1 MRQKPDY
8 IQNKH
13 RRLTIGFLDEDTNN
27 ENHNIM
33 VNAIRRTAWK
43 NDVNVIRFGHMRMD
57 LRPNT
62 EYNSTLLEYIKHFRL
77 DGLIFVGWTQKADDR
92 DIALLADNMPIICL
106 GEKRENIHSVF
117 FAGEKYMKELITH
130 LVNVHGLRNIA
141 FVEPIKS
148 DYRSDLYIKLMKKY
162 GIYDP
167 ELFISAC
174 DLKHLSINQR
184 GKRVVQIL
192 LDERR
197 TNVDAIISSYND
209 ETFDIITELKARN
222 ISVPY
227 DIAVTSYEDSET
239 IRNTLPSCTTIYFP
253 WDELGTCA
261 CKLMCKLLESRNAPM
276 YVTVKGK
283 VIYRQSCGCTLTA
296 VNDPDGVPNAGPYE
310 KSFEELDDSELSEI
324 AHEISKRTTVSRR
337 SIDLLLKRFRLD
349 FYNKSFNCISEIIEG
364 RLLNDLCK
372 NSDGYRFVFVLRS
385 CLMPYFIQYREKD
398 MSRILWAEDAFYYMN
413 TILQNNMV
421 SIWFKDEE
429 NNRKIHY
436 MLKEIG
442 QMLITNFSLINLL
455 DSIELNLPRLKIM
468 SCAIYMP
475 DDVKNGETAGGLNKV
490 FEYTKGKRNALTD
503 KRCDKED
510 LNDTLF
516 SDDMPCF
523 ITSQLLYMGHKIMGI
538 VLFEPTIMDV
548 RLYSTL
554 ADHISSAING
564 TMLFDELELGYRRL
578 MDQARKKGMADIS
591 TGVLHNI
598 GNVLNSINV
607 TIHTIKEWMTSSPV
621 NDLLT
626 ANEML
631 KRHMDDLDG
640 FMKNDPK
647 GELLMQFYAALGDY
661 FKSYYDK
668 LRANITKLNEK
679 IYIISDIIFA
689 QQKYTVIKPGLEPLD
704 LSAVVG
710 DVLKLYSANIEKYN
724 IRVERNYGAKTKA
737 MAYGT
742 RLFDVIANLVKNA
755 IESMET
761 VSGDTRVL
769 KITIENCDDNVLLS
783 ISDTGMGIEQSILES
798 IFNYG
803 YTTKEKGHGF
813 GLHSCANYMSEMN
826 GKIWAE
832 SSGVGMGATFILQL
846 RAGD

>member
-1 MRQKPDY
+1 MRQKPDN
-8 IQNKH
+8 IQSKH

-27 ENHNIM
+27 ENHNTM
-33 VNAIRRTAWK
+33 VNAIRKIAWK
-43 NDVNVIRFGHMRMD
+43 NDINVIRFGHMRMD
-57 LRPNT
+57 LRPDA
-62 EYNSTLLEYIKHFRL
+62 EYSSTLLDYINHFRL
-77 DGLIFVGWTQKADDR
+77 DGLIFVGWTQKADDQA
-92 DIALLADNMPIICL
+92 IALMANNMPVICL

-117 FAGEKYMKELITH
+117 FAGEKYVKEIITH
-130 LVNVHGLRNIA
+130 LVNDHGLRNIA
-141 FVEPIKS
+141 FVEPIKT
-148 DYRSDLYIKLMKKY
+148 DYRSELYTKLMKKY

-167 ELFISAC
+167 ELFISAY
-174 DLKHLSINQR
+174 DLKDLSINQR

-192 LDERR
+192 LDERKAD
-197 TNVDAIISSYND
+197 VDAIISSYND
-209 ETFDIITELKARN
+209 ETYDIITELKMRN

-239 IRNTLPSCTTIYFP
+239 IRDTLPSCTTVYFP

-261 CKLMCKLLESRNAPM
+261 CKMMCKLLKGRSVPM

-283 VIYRQSCGCTLTA
+283 VIYRQSCGCTFTS
-296 VNDPDGVPNAGPYE
+296 VGDQDIPNAGLYK

-324 AHEISKRTTVSRR
+324 AHEISKHTAVNRK
-337 SIDLLLKRFRLD
+337 SIDLLLKKFRLD
-349 FYNKSFNCISEIIEG
+349 FYNNSFGCISDIIED
-364 RLLNDLCK
+364 RLVNDLCK
-372 NSDGYRFVFVLRS
+372 NSEGYRFVFIFRS
-385 CLMPYFIQYREKD
+385 CLMPYFFPYREKN
-398 MSRILWAEDAFYYMN
+398 MSRILWAENAFYYMN
-413 TILQNNMV
+413 TVLQNNIV
-421 SIWFKDEE
+421 SSWFKDEE
-429 NNRKIHY
+429 YNRKIHY

-442 QMLITNFSLINLL
+442 QMLITNFSLENLL
-455 DSIELNLPRLKIM
+455 DSVELNLPKLKIK
-468 SCAIYMP
+468 SCAIYMSEGI
-475 DDVKNGETAGGLNKV
+475 KNGIISEGLNKV
-490 FEYTKGKRNALTD
+490 FEYTKGKRSALTD
-503 KRCDKED
+503 KQCDKED

-516 SDDMPCF
+516 SGDKPSF

-607 TIHTIKEWMTSSPV
+607 TIHTIKESMASCPV
-621 NDLLT
+621 NDLLA

-631 KRHMDDLDG
+631 KKHMDDLDD

-661 FKSYYDK
+661 FRSYYDR
-668 LRANITKLNEK
+668 LRANIAKLNEK
-679 IYIISDIIFA
+679 IYIINDIIFA
-689 QQKYTVIKPGLEPLD
+689 QQKYTVIKPGLEPLE
-704 LSAVVG
+704 LSAVVE
-710 DVLKLYSANIEKYN
+710 DVVKLYSANIEKYN
-724 IRVERNYGAKTKA
+724 IKVERDYRAKTKA

-755 IESMET
+755 IESLET
-761 VSGDTRVL
+761 VSCDRRTIR
-769 KITIENCDDNVLLS
+769 ITIENCGNNVLLS
-783 ISDTGMGIEQSILES
+783 ISDTGMGIEPSILES

-813 GLHSCANYMSEMN
+813 GLHSCANYMSEMD

-832 SSGVGMGATFILQL
+832 SPGVGMGATFKLQL
-846 RAGD
+846 MAEE